1 MNDIRKDTYYIHS
14 FDVDFS
20 SKVSLCTVC
29 NLFQESAWRHATEHK
44 LGYHDLIKSQ
54 KAWVLSS
61 LKINIRALPAW
72 KDNITLYTWA
82 RTTDKLFAY
91 RDFEIYSEG
100 TDEPEIRATSS
111 WLIIDVQSKRPQ
123 RIHQY
128 AGLMPLLSD
137 KQALDNSL
145 DKIPAVEEI
154 HDSYKKVPAYSDL
167 DVNHHVNNVKYVEWI
182 LDLFT
187 MEYQKKH
194 RIRDFEI
201 EYRNEVGYKE
211 VVKLE
216 GQRNNTP
223 ESFLVQG
230 VNSSSDKCA
239 FRALI
244 NWEAY

>member
-1 MNDIRKDTYYIHS
+1 MNNIRKDDYYIHS
-14 FDVDFS
+14 FDVDFT

-44 LGYHDLIKSQ
+44 LGYHDLIKSN

-61 LKINIRALPAW
+61 IKINIKELPAW
-72 KDNITLYTWA
+72 KDEISIYTWA

-91 RDFEIYSEG
+91 RDFEVYRNGSGKSAIKAS
-100 TDEPEIRATSS
+100 SS
-111 WLIIDVQSKRPQ
+111 WLIIDIQSKRPQ
-123 RIHQY
+123 KMEAY
-128 AGLMPLLSD
+128 ADLMPLLKD
-137 KQALDNSL
+137 KHAINKALE
-145 DKIPAVEEI
+145 KIPAVEEV
-154 HDSYKKVPAYSDL
+154 HDSYKKTTAYSDL

-187 MEYQKKH
+187 LEYQKNH
-194 RIRDFEI
+194 IIRDFEI
-201 EYRNEVGYKE
+201 NYRNEVGYNE

-230 VNSSSDKCA
+230 IHNSSDKSA
-239 FRALI
+239 FRAII
-244 NWEAY
+244 NWNSI